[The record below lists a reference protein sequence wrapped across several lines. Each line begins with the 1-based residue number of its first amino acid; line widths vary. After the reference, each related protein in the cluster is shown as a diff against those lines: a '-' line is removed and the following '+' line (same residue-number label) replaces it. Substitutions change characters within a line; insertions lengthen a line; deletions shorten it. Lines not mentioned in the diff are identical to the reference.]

1 MRSVGVLARLSG
13 LIAVVC
19 ALNVAPAAAATVQI
33 AVASNFMEPAK
44 EIAATFTAQTGHQA
58 NLSFAP
64 SGQIYVQLTH
74 GAPFEIFLSADKE
87 RPQQTEKDGFS
98 VNGTRFTYAVGRLV
112 LYSTRPSYV
121 DANGKVLARSDFEHL
136 AIADPAIAPYG
147 LAAVQ
152 SLRKLGLYD
161 RLKPKTVQG
170 SSIAQTFQFVQTG
183 AAEIGFVAQ
192 SQVINR
198 PDGSR
203 WIVPATLHSPIDQQ
217 AVLLK
222 TGANNPAAKA
232 FMTFLKSQTAR
243 AIIRRYGYET
253 P

>member
-1 MRSVGVLARLSG
+1 MKPVGVLARLSG

-19 ALNVAPAAAATVQI
+19 ALHVAPAAAATVQI

-44 EIAATFTAQTGHQA
+44 EIATAFTAQTGHQA

-74 GAPFEIFLSADKE
+74 GAPFEVFLSADKE
-87 RPQQTEKDGFS
+87 RPQQAEKNDFS
-98 VNGTRFTYAVGRLV
+98 VYGTRFTYAVGRLV
-112 LYSTRPSYV
+112 LYSTKPSYV
-121 DANGKVLARSDFEHL
+121 DANGKVLTRDDFNHL

-232 FMTFLKSQTAR
+232 FMTFLKSATAR

>member
-1 MRSVGVLARLSG
+1 MNPLRVFAQLLG

-19 ALNVAPAAAATVQI
+19 ALTIAPASAATVQV

-44 EIAATFTAQTGHQA
+44 EIAAAFTAKTGHQA
-58 NLSFAP
+58 TLSFGP
-64 SGQIYVQLTH
+64 SGQFYTQITH
-74 GAPFEIFLSADKE
+74 GAPFDVFLSADKE
-87 RPQQTEKDGFS
+87 RPQQAEKDGFS
-98 VNGTRFTYAVGRLV
+98 VNGMRFTYAVGRLA
-112 LYSTRPSYV
+112 LFSARPGFV
-121 DANGKVLARSDFEHL
+121 DANGKVLAHGDFEHL

-147 LAAVQ
+147 LAAVE
-152 SLRKLGLYD
+152 SLGKLGLYD
-161 RLKPKTVQG
+161 RLKPKIVQG

-198 PDGSR
+198 PDRSR

-232 FMTFLKSQTAR
+232 FMTFLKSPTAR

>member
-1 MRSVGVLARLSG
+1 LARLSG
-13 LIAVVC
+13 RIAVGC
-19 ALNVAPAAAATVQI
+19 ARNVAPAAAATVQI

-44 EIAATFTAQTGHQA
+44 EIAAAFTAKTGHQT
-58 NLSFAP
+58 NLIFGP
-64 SGQIYVQLTH
+64 SGQIYVQITH
-74 GAPFEIFLSADKE
+74 GAQFEVFLSADKE
-87 RPQQTEKDGFS
+87 RPEQAEKDGFS

-112 LYSTRPSYV
+112 LYSTRPGFV
-121 DANGKVLARSDFEHL
+121 DANGKVLARADFAHL

-147 LAAVQ
+147 LAAVE
-152 SLRKLGLYD
+152 SLGKLGLYD
-161 RLKPKTVQG
+161 RLKPKIVQG

-183 AAEIGFVAQ
+183 AAEVGFVAL

-203 WIVPATLHSPIDQQ
+203 WIVPATLHTPIDQQ

>member
-1 MRSVGVLARLSG
+1 MKPLGVLARLSG

-44 EIAATFTAQTGHQA
+44 EIAAAFSAKTGHQT
-58 NLSFAP
+58 NLSFGP
-64 SGQIYVQLTH
+64 TGQIYVQISH
-74 GAPFEIFLSADKE
+74 GAPFEVFLSADKE
-87 RPQQTEKDGFS
+87 RPQQAEKDGFL

-112 LYSTRPSYV
+112 LYSTRPGFV
-121 DANGKVLARSDFEHL
+121 DANGKVLARGDLEHL

-147 LAAVQ
+147 LAAVE
-152 SLRKLGLYD
+152 SLGKLGLYD
-161 RLKPKTVQG
+161 RLKPKIVQG

-183 AAEIGFVAQ
+183 AAEVGFVAL

-203 WIVPATLHSPIDQQ
+203 WIVPAKLHSPIDQQ

-232 FMTFLKSQTAR
+232 FMAFLKSANAR

>member
-1 MRSVGVLARLSG
+1 MRVFARLFG

-19 ALNVAPAAAATVQI
+19 ALTVAPASAATVQV

-44 EIAATFTAQTGHQA
+44 EIAAAFTAKTGHQA
-58 NLSFAP
+58 TLSFGP
-64 SGQIYVQLTH
+64 TGQFYTQITH
-74 GAPFEIFLSADKE
+74 GAPFEVFLSADKE
-87 RPQQTEKDGFS
+87 RPQQAEIDGFS
-98 VNGTRFTYAVGRLV
+98 VDRTCFTYAVGRLV
-112 LYSTRPSYV
+112 LYSTRPGFV
-121 DANGKVLARSDFEHL
+121 DANGKVLARGDFEHL
-136 AIADPAIAPYG
+136 AVADRAVAPYG
-147 LAAVQ
+147 LAAVE
-152 SLRKLGLYD
+152 SLGKLGLYE
-161 RLKPKTVQG
+161 RLKPKIVQG

-183 AAEIGFVAQ
+183 AAELGFVAL

-198 PDGSR
+198 TDGSR
-203 WIVPATLHSPIDQQ
+203 WIVPARLHSSIDQQ

-232 FMTFLKSQTAR
+232 FMNFLKSPAAR

>member
-1 MRSVGVLARLSG
+1 MGVLARLSG

-19 ALNVAPAAAATVQI
+19 ALNLAPAAAATVQI
-33 AVASNFMEPAK
+33 AVASNFMAPAK
-44 EIAATFTAQTGHQA
+44 EIASAFTAKTGHQT
-58 NLSFAP
+58 NLSFGP
-64 SGQIYVQLTH
+64 SGQIYVQITH
-74 GAPFEIFLSADKE
+74 GAQFEVFLSADKE
-87 RPQQTEKDGFS
+87 RPQQAEKDGFS
-98 VNGTRFTYAVGRLV
+98 IYGTRFTYAVGRLV
-112 LYSTRPSYV
+112 LYSTRPGFV
-121 DANGKVLARSDFEHL
+121 DANGKVLARGDFEHL
-136 AIADPAIAPYG
+136 AIADPTVAPYG
-147 LAAVQ
+147 LAAVE
-152 SLRKLGLYD
+152 SLGKLGLYD
-161 RLKPKTVQG
+161 RLKPKVVQG

-183 AAEIGFVAQ
+183 AAQVGFVAQ

-232 FMTFLKSQTAR
+232 FMTFLKSPAAR

>member
-13 LIAVVC
+13 PIAVVC

-44 EIAATFTAQTGHQA
+44 EIAATFTARTGHRT
-58 NLSFAP
+58 NLSFGP

-87 RPQQTEKDGFS
+87 RPQQTEKGGFS

-112 LYSTRPSYV
+112 LYSTRPGYV
-121 DANGKVLARSDFEHL
+121 DANGKVLTRGDFDHL

-152 SLRKLGLYD
+152 SLGKLGLYN
-161 RLKPKTVQG
+161 RLKPKFVQG

-183 AAEIGFVAQ
+183 AAQLGFVALA
-192 SQVINR
+192 QVINR
-198 PDGSR
+198 PEASY
-203 WIVPATLHSPIDQQ
+203 WTVPAKLHSPITQQ

-222 TGANNPAAKA
+222 VGEKNPAAKA
-232 FMTFLKSQTAR
+232 FVAFLKSPEALG
-243 AIIRRYGYET
+243 IIRRYGYEV

>member
-19 ALNVAPAAAATVQI
+19 ALHVAPAAAATVQI

-44 EIAATFTAQTGHQA
+44 EIAATFTAQTGHRT
-58 NLSFAP
+58 NLSFGP

-87 RPQQTEKDGFS
+87 RPQQAEKEGFS

-112 LYSTRPSYV
+112 LYSTRPGYV
-121 DANGKVLARSDFEHL
+121 DANGKVLTRGDFEHL

-147 LAAVQ
+147 LAAVE
-152 SLRKLGLYD
+152 SLGKLGLYD
-161 RLKPKTVQG
+161 RLKPKIVQG

-198 PDGSR
+198 TDGSR
-203 WIVPATLHSPIDQQ
+203 WIVPAKLHSPIDQQ

-222 TGANNPAAKA
+222 TGAKNPAAKA
-232 FMTFLKSQTAR
+232 FMTFLKSPTAR

>member
-87 RPQQTEKDGFS
+87 RAQQAEKNGFS

-183 AAEIGFVAQ
+183 AAEIGFVAK

>member
-1 MRSVGVLARLSG
+1 MKPVGVLARLSG

-44 EIAATFTAQTGHQA
+44 EIATAFTAQTGHQA

-87 RPQQTEKDGFS
+87 RPQQAEKDGFS
-98 VNGTRFTYAVGRLV
+98 VYGARFTYAVGRLV
-112 LYSTRPSYV
+112 LYSTRPGFV
-121 DANGKVLARSDFEHL
+121 DANGKVLARGDFEHL

-161 RLKPKTVQG
+161 RLKPKIVQG

-183 AAEIGFVAQ
+183 AAEVGFVAL

-198 PDGSR
+198 PEGSR

-232 FMTFLKSQTAR
+232 FMAFLKSATAR
-243 AIIRRYGYET
+243 AIIRSYGYET

>member
-1 MRSVGVLARLSG
+1 MGVLARLSG

-87 RPQQTEKDGFS
+87 RAQQAEKNGFS

-183 AAEIGFVAQ
+183 AAEIGFVAK

>member
-1 MRSVGVLARLSG
+1 MKPVGVLARLSG
-13 LIAVVC
+13 LIAVAC
-19 ALNVAPAAAATVQI
+19 ALNVAPAAAATVQV

-44 EIAATFTAQTGHQA
+44 EIAAAFTAQKGHQA
-58 NLSFAP
+58 NLSFGP
-64 SGQIYVQLTH
+64 SGQIYVQISH
-74 GAPFEIFLSADKE
+74 GAPFEVFLSADKE
-87 RPQQTEKDGFS
+87 RPQQAEKDGFS
-98 VNGTRFTYAVGRLV
+98 VDGTRFTYAVGRLV
-112 LYSTRPSYV
+112 LYSTRPRFV
-121 DANGKVLARSDFEHL
+121 DANVKVLAREDLEHL
-136 AIADPAIAPYG
+136 AIADPAVAPYG
-147 LAAVQ
+147 LAAVE
-152 SLRKLGLYD
+152 SLGKLGLYE
-161 RLKPKTVQG
+161 RLKPKIVQG

-183 AAEIGFVAQ
+183 AAEVGFVAL

-203 WIVPATLHSPIDQQ
+203 WIVPAKLHSPIDQQ

-232 FMTFLKSQTAR
+232 FLTFLQSPTAR

>member
-1 MRSVGVLARLSG
+1 MKPLGVLARLSG

-44 EIAATFTAQTGHQA
+44 EIAAAFSAKTGHQT
-58 NLSFAP
+58 NLSFGP
-64 SGQIYVQLTH
+64 TGQIYVQISH
-74 GAPFEIFLSADKE
+74 GAPFEVFLSADKE
-87 RPQQTEKDGFS
+87 RPQQAEKDGFS
-98 VNGTRFTYAVGRLV
+98 VDDTRFTYAVGRLV
-112 LYSTRPSYV
+112 LYSTRPGFV
-121 DANGKVLARSDFEHL
+121 DAHGKVLAREDLEHL
-136 AIADPAIAPYG
+136 AIADPTIAPYG
-147 LAAVQ
+147 LAAVE
-152 SLRKLGLYD
+152 SLGKLGLYD
-161 RLKPKTVQG
+161 RLKPKIVQG

-183 AAEIGFVAQ
+183 AAEVGFVAL

-203 WIVPATLHSPIDQQ
+203 WIVPAKFHSPIDQQ

-232 FMTFLKSQTAR
+232 FMAFLKSPTAR

>member
-1 MRSVGVLARLSG
+1 MKPVGVLARLSG

-44 EIAATFTAQTGHQA
+44 EIATAFTAQTGHQA

-74 GAPFEIFLSADKE
+74 GAPFEVFLSADKE
-87 RPQQTEKDGFS
+87 RPQQAEKSGFS
-98 VNGTRFTYAVGRLV
+98 VYGARFTYAVGRLV
-112 LYSTRPSYV
+112 LYSTRPGFV
-121 DANGKVLARSDFEHL
+121 DANGKVLARGDFEHL

-152 SLRKLGLYD
+152 SLRKLDLYD
-161 RLKPKTVQG
+161 RLKPKIVRG

-183 AAEIGFVAQ
+183 AAEAGFVAL

-198 PDGSR
+198 PEGSR

-232 FMTFLKSQTAR
+232 FMAFLKSATAR

>member
-1 MRSVGVLARLSG
+1 MKPVGVLARLSG

-19 ALNVAPAAAATVQI
+19 ALHIAPAAAATVQI

-44 EIAATFTAQTGHQA
+44 EIAAAFTAKTGHQA

-74 GAPFEIFLSADKE
+74 GAPFEVFLSADKE
-87 RPQQTEKDGFS
+87 RPQQSEKNGFS
-98 VNGTRFTYAVGRLV
+98 VYGARFTYAVGRLA
-112 LYSTRPSYV
+112 LYSTRPGFV
-121 DANGKVLARSDFEHL
+121 DANGKVLARGDFEHL

-161 RLKPKTVQG
+161 RLKPKIAQG

-183 AAEIGFVAQ
+183 AAEVGFVAL

-198 PDGSR
+198 PEGSR

-232 FMTFLKSQTAR
+232 FMAFLKSATAR

>member
-1 MRSVGVLARLSG
+1 MNPLRVFAQLLG

-19 ALNVAPAAAATVQI
+19 ALTVAPASAATVQV

-44 EIAATFTAQTGHQA
+44 EIAAAFTAKTGHQA
-58 NLSFAP
+58 TLSFGP
-64 SGQIYVQLTH
+64 SGQFYTQITH
-74 GAPFEIFLSADKE
+74 GAPFEVFLSADKE
-87 RPQQTEKDGFS
+87 RPQQAEKDRFS
-98 VNGTRFTYAVGRLV
+98 VNGTRFTYAVGRLA
-112 LYSTRPSYV
+112 LHSARSGFI
-121 DANGKVLARSDFEHL
+121 DANGKVLARADFAHL

-147 LAAVQ
+147 LAAIE
-152 SLRKLGLYD
+152 SLGKLGLYD
-161 RLKPKTVQG
+161 RLKPKIVQG

-183 AAEIGFVAQ
+183 AAEVGFVAL

-198 PDGSR
+198 TDGSR
-203 WIVPATLHSPIDQQ
+203 WVVPARLHSPIDQQ

-232 FMTFLKSQTAR
+232 FMTFLKSHTAR

>member
-1 MRSVGVLARLSG
+1 MKPLRLFARLSG
-13 LIAVVC
+13 LMVAVWL
-19 ALNVAPAAAATVQI
+19 LNVVPAVAATVQI
-33 AVASNFMEPAK
+33 AVASNFMDPAN
-44 EIAATFTAQTGHQA
+44 EISKAFTAKTGHQA

-74 GAPFEIFLSADKE
+74 GAPFEVFLSADKE
-87 RPQQTEKDGFS
+87 RPQQAENKGFS
-98 VNGTRFTYAVGRLV
+98 VYSTRFTYAVGRLV
-112 LYSTRPSYV
+112 LYSSRPGFV
-121 DANGKVLARSDFEHL
+121 DRDGKRLAKGDFEHL

-147 LAAVQ
+147 LAAVE
-152 SLRKLGLYD
+152 SLGKLGLYD
-161 RLKPKTVQG
+161 RLKPKIVQG

-183 AAEIGFVAQ
+183 AAEAGFVAL

-198 PDGSR
+198 PEGSR

-232 FMTFLKSQTAR
+232 FMAFLKSATAR

>member
-1 MRSVGVLARLSG
+1 MGVLARLSG

-44 EIAATFTAQTGHQA
+44 EIAATFTAQTGHRT
-58 NLSFAP
+58 NLSFGP

-87 RPQQTEKDGFS
+87 RPQQAEKDGFS

-112 LYSTRPSYV
+112 LYSTRPGYV
-121 DANGKVLARSDFEHL
+121 DANGKVLTRGDFDHL

-147 LAAVQ
+147 LAAVE
-152 SLRKLGLYD
+152 SLGKLGLYD
-161 RLKPKTVQG
+161 RLKPKIVQG

-198 PDGSR
+198 TDGSR
-203 WIVPATLHSPIDQQ
+203 WIVPAKLHSPIDQQ
-217 AVLLK
+217 VVLLK
-222 TGANNPAAKA
+222 TGAKNPAAKA
-232 FMTFLKSQTAR
+232 FMTFLKSPTAR

>member
-1 MRSVGVLARLSG
+1 MKPVGVLARLSG

-19 ALNVAPAAAATVQI
+19 ALHIAPAAAATVQI

-44 EIAATFTAQTGHQA
+44 EIAAAFTAKTGHQA

-74 GAPFEIFLSADKE
+74 GAPFEFFLSADKE
-87 RPQQTEKDGFS
+87 RPQQSEKDGFS
-98 VNGTRFTYAVGRLV
+98 VYGTRFTYAVGRLV
-112 LYSTRPSYV
+112 LYSTRPGFV
-121 DANGKVLARSDFEHL
+121 DANGKVLARGDFEHL

-161 RLKPKTVQG
+161 RLKPKIVQG

-183 AAEIGFVAQ
+183 AAEVGFVAL

-198 PDGSR
+198 PEGSR

-232 FMTFLKSQTAR
+232 FMAFLKSATAR
-243 AIIRRYGYET
+243 AIIRSYGYET

>member
-1 MRSVGVLARLSG
+1 MNPLRVFAQLLG

-19 ALNVAPAAAATVQI
+19 ALTIAPASAATVQV

-44 EIAATFTAQTGHQA
+44 EIAAAFTAKTGHQA
-58 NLSFAP
+58 TLSFGP
-64 SGQIYVQLTH
+64 SGQFYTQIIH
-74 GAPFEIFLSADKE
+74 GAPFEVFLSADKE
-87 RPQQTEKDGFS
+87 RPQQAEKDGFS
-98 VNGTRFTYAVGRLV
+98 VNGMRFTYAVGRLT
-112 LYSTRPSYV
+112 LYSARPGFV
-121 DANGKVLARSDFEHL
+121 DANGKVLAHGDFEHL

-147 LAAVQ
+147 LAAVE
-152 SLRKLGLYD
+152 SLGKLGLYD
-161 RLKPKTVQG
+161 RLKPEIVQG
-170 SSIAQTFQFVQTG
+170 SSIVQTFQFVQTG
-183 AAEIGFVAQ
+183 AAEVGFVAL

-198 PDGSR
+198 TDGSR
-203 WIVPATLHSPIDQQ
+203 WVVPARLHSPIDQQ

>member
-1 MRSVGVLARLSG
+1 MGVLARLSG

-44 EIAATFTAQTGHQA
+44 EIATTFTAKTGHRT
-58 NLSFAP
+58 NLSFGP
-64 SGQIYVQLTH
+64 SGQIYVQITH
-74 GAPFEIFLSADKE
+74 GAPFEVFLSADKE
-87 RPQQTEKDGFS
+87 RPQQAENNRFS
-98 VNGTRFTYAVGRLV
+98 VKGTRFTYAVGRLV
-112 LYSTRPSYV
+112 LYSTRPGFV
-121 DANGKVLARSDFEHL
+121 DATGKVLARGDFEHL
-136 AIADPAIAPYG
+136 AVADPAIAPYG

-183 AAEIGFVAQ
+183 AAEIGFVAL

-232 FMTFLKSQTAR
+232 FMTFLKSPTAR

>member
-87 RPQQTEKDGFS
+87 RAQQAEKNGFS

-147 LAAVQ
+147 LAAVE

>member
-1 MRSVGVLARLSG
+1 MKSVGLLARLSG
-13 LIAVVC
+13 PIAVVC

-33 AVASNFMEPAK
+33 AVASNFLEPAR
-44 EIAATFTAQTGHQA
+44 EIAAAFTAQTGHDA

-64 SGQIYVQLTH
+64 SGQVYVQLTH

-87 RPQQTEKDGFS
+87 RPQQAEKDGFS

-112 LYSTRPSYV
+112 LYSAMPGYV
-121 DANGKVLARSDFEHL
+121 DANGKVLARGDYQHL
-136 AIADPAIAPYG
+136 AMADPTVAPYG
-147 LAAVQ
+147 LAAIET
-152 SLRKLGLYD
+152 LGKLGLYD
-161 RLKPKTVQG
+161 RLKPKIVKG

-183 AAEIGFVAQ
+183 AAQVGFVAL

-198 PDGSR
+198 QGGSC
-203 WIVPATLHSPIDQQ
+203 WIVPAKLHSPIDQQ

-232 FMTFLKSQTAR
+232 FMTFLKSPAAR
-243 AIIRRYGYET
+243 AIVRRYGYET

>member
-1 MRSVGVLARLSG
+1 MKPVGVLARLSG

-44 EIAATFTAQTGHQA
+44 EIAAAFTAKTGHQA

-74 GAPFEIFLSADKE
+74 GAPFEVFLSADKE
-87 RPQQTEKDGFS
+87 RPQQAEKSEFS
-98 VNGTRFTYAVGRLV
+98 VYGTRFTYAVGRLV
-112 LYSTRPSYV
+112 LYSTRPGFV
-121 DANGKVLARSDFEHL
+121 DANGKILARGDFEHL

-161 RLKPKTVQG
+161 RLKPKIVQG

-183 AAEIGFVAQ
+183 AAEIGFVAL

-198 PDGSR
+198 SEGSR

-232 FMTFLKSQTAR
+232 FMAFLKSATAR

>member
-1 MRSVGVLARLSG
+1 MGVLARLSG

-87 RPQQTEKDGFS
+87 RPQQAEKEGFS
-98 VNGTRFTYAVGRLV
+98 VNDTRFTYAVGRLV
-112 LYSTRPSYV
+112 LYSTRPGYV

-161 RLKPKTVQG
+161 RLKPKIVQG

-183 AAEIGFVAQ
+183 AAEIGFVAL

>member
-1 MRSVGVLARLSG
+1 MKPVGVLARLSG

-44 EIAATFTAQTGHQA
+44 EIATAFTAQTGHQA

-87 RPQQTEKDGFS
+87 RPQQAEKDGFS
-98 VNGTRFTYAVGRLV
+98 VYGARFTYAVGRLV
-112 LYSTRPSYV
+112 LYSTRPGFV
-121 DANGKVLARSDFEHL
+121 DANGKVLARGDFEHL

-161 RLKPKTVQG
+161 RLKPKIVQG
-170 SSIAQTFQFVQTG
+170 SSIVQTFQFVQTG
-183 AAEIGFVAQ
+183 AAEVGFVAL

-198 PDGSR
+198 PEGSR

-232 FMTFLKSQTAR
+232 FMAFLKSATAR
-243 AIIRRYGYET
+243 AIIRSYGYET

>member
-1 MRSVGVLARLSG
+1 MKPLGVLARLSG

-44 EIAATFTAQTGHQA
+44 EIAAAFSAKTGHQT
-58 NLSFAP
+58 NLSFGP
-64 SGQIYVQLTH
+64 TGQIYVQITH
-74 GAPFEIFLSADKE
+74 GAPFEVFLSADKE
-87 RPQQTEKDGFS
+87 RPQQAEREGFS
-98 VNGTRFTYAVGRLV
+98 ANGTRFTYAIGRLV
-112 LYSTRPSYV
+112 LYSTRHGFV
-121 DANGKVLARSDFEHL
+121 DANGKVLAREDLGHL

-147 LAAVQ
+147 LAAVE
-152 SLRKLGLYD
+152 SLGKLGLYE
-161 RLKPKTVQG
+161 RLKPKIVQG

-183 AAEIGFVAQ
+183 AAEVGLVAL
-192 SQVINR
+192 SQVINQ

-203 WIVPATLHSPIDQQ
+203 WIVPAKLHSPIDQQ

-232 FMTFLKSQTAR
+232 FMAFLKSPTAR

>member
-1 MRSVGVLARLSG
+1 MKPVGVLARLSG

-19 ALNVAPAAAATVQI
+19 ALNVASAAAATVQI

-44 EIAATFTAQTGHQA
+44 EIAAAFTAKTGHQA

-74 GAPFEIFLSADKE
+74 GAPFEVFLSADKE

-98 VNGTRFTYAVGRLV
+98 VYGTRFTYAVGRLV
-112 LYSTRPSYV
+112 LYSTRPGFV
-121 DANGKVLARSDFEHL
+121 DANGKILARGDFEHL

-152 SLRKLGLYD
+152 SLRRLGLYD
-161 RLKPKTVQG
+161 RLKPKIVQG

-183 AAEIGFVAQ
+183 AAEVGFVAL

-198 PDGSR
+198 PEGSR

-232 FMTFLKSQTAR
+232 FMAFLKSATAR
-243 AIIRRYGYET
+243 AIIRSYGYET

>member
-1 MRSVGVLARLSG
+1 MGLLVRLSG

-44 EIAATFTAQTGHQA
+44 EIAAAFTAKTGHQT
-58 NLSFAP
+58 NLSFGP
-64 SGQIYVQLTH
+64 TGQIYVQITQ

-87 RPQQTEKDGFS
+87 RPQQAEKDGLS
-98 VNGTRFTYAVGRLV
+98 VNGARFTYAVGRLV
-112 LYSTRPSYV
+112 LYSPKSGYV
-121 DANGKVLARSDFEHL
+121 DFYGKVLARGDFEHL
-136 AIADPAIAPYG
+136 ATADPAVAPYG
-147 LAAVQ
+147 LAAVE
-152 SLRKLGLYD
+152 SLSKLGLYD
-161 RLKPKTVQG
+161 RLKPKIVQG

-183 AAEIGFVAQ
+183 AAEVGFVAL

-198 PDGSR
+198 QGGSR

-222 TGANNPAAKA
+222 TGETNPAARA
-232 FMTFLKSQTAR
+232 FMAFLKSPTAR

>member
-87 RPQQTEKDGFS
+87 RAQQAEKNGFS

>member
-1 MRSVGVLARLSG
+1 MKPVGVLARLSG

-44 EIAATFTAQTGHQA
+44 EIAAAFTAKTGHQA

-74 GAPFEIFLSADKE
+74 GAPFEVFLSADKE
-87 RPQQTEKDGFS
+87 RPQQAEKGGFS
-98 VNGTRFTYAVGRLV
+98 VYGTRFTYAVGRLV
-112 LYSTRPSYV
+112 LYSTRPGFV
-121 DANGKVLARSDFEHL
+121 DANGKVLARGDFEHL

-152 SLRKLGLYD
+152 SLRRLGLYD
-161 RLKPKTVQG
+161 RLKPKIVQG

-183 AAEIGFVAQ
+183 AAEAGFVAL

-198 PDGSR
+198 PEGSR

-232 FMTFLKSQTAR
+232 FMAFLKSAAAR

>member
-1 MRSVGVLARLSG
+1 MKPVGVLARLSG

-44 EIAATFTAQTGHQA
+44 EMADAFTAQTGHQA

-74 GAPFEIFLSADKE
+74 GAPFEVFLSADKE
-87 RPQQTEKDGFS
+87 RPQQAEKGGFS
-98 VNGTRFTYAVGRLV
+98 VYGTRFTYAVGRLV
-112 LYSTRPSYV
+112 LYSTRPGFV
-121 DANGKVLARSDFEHL
+121 DANGKVLARGDFEHL

-161 RLKPKTVQG
+161 RLKPKIVQG

-183 AAEIGFVAQ
+183 AAEAGFVAL

-198 PDGSR
+198 PEGSR

-232 FMTFLKSQTAR
+232 FMAFLKSATAR